1 MRKFLK
7 GDGFKLAV
15 TLSTDRGLSMD
26 FVSILKIPGCLAA
39 NEADKLNWRFI

>member
-1 MRKFLK
+1 MRQFPK

-26 FVSILKIPGCLAA
+26 FVSVLKIPGRIAA
-39 NEADKLNWRFI
+39 HEADKLNWRII